1 MRGTKNYGIMFGRQ
15 QDDLLVMGY
24 VDAYYAGDLNDGTS
38 TTRYVFILVGAYLLE
53 VYDLIS
59 GCTIYN

>member
-1 MRGTKNYGIMFGRQ
+1 MFGRQ